1 MPSAPAPAPSLAPP
15 LRTVS
20 LEHLVARCF
29 GAAAQLCSA
38 PCPDATAYLAV
49 SGRAGP
55 RWLLPARPTEASL
68 RVARSW
74 RPHGRA
80 AALRWRGLIAA
91 WRSGVAAR
99 LPGVERIWIAGGAL
113 RSAVHLGTPDRR
125 QKAVVFH
132 APGPSGVASVEKIAI
147 HDEARAAIAHEAAI
161 LESLAR
167 LRPGLAPEVLE
178 FGPGSFR
185 TAQIDGDLVP
195 PRLDEAIRTL
205 LASLRLDGDLPSGDA
220 SLPERLPAF
229 IEHGDFTPW
238 NLRRSDGRLRLL
250 DWEDA
255 RIPGLPLQD
264 LIGWHLAVGHIADRR
279 PVVEI
284 LRRQEPVLHEFAR
297 RIGLDTGT
305 VAPLVRIYLRRRR
318 ELARARGDAGYAAA
332 LNTALSVFG

>member
-1 MPSAPAPAPSLAPP
+1 M
-15 LRTVS
+15 VS
-20 LEHLVARCF
+20 LEHVVARCF
-29 GAAAQLCSA
+29 GAEARLSPA
-38 PCPDATAYLAV
+38 PRPDATAYLVV

-68 RVARSW
+68 HAARSW

-80 AALRWRGLIAA
+80 AALRWRGVIAA

-99 LPGVERIWIAGGAL
+99 LPGVEPVWIAGAAL
-113 RSAVHLGTPDRR
+113 CPAVHLGTPDRW

-132 APGPSGVASVEKIAI
+132 ASDPSGAASVEKIAI

-167 LRPGLAPEVLE
+167 LRPGLAPEPLE
-178 FGPGSFR
+178 LRSGSLR

-195 PRLDEAIRTL
+195 PRLDEAVLAL
-205 LASLRLDGDLPSGDA
+205 LTSLRVDGDVQSGDA

-264 LIGWHLAVGHIADRR
+264 LIGWHLAVGYIADRR
-279 PVVEI
+279 PVAEI
-284 LRRQEPVLHEFAR
+284 LLRQRSALFDFAR
-297 RIGLDTGT
+297 RIGLDAST
-305 VAPLVRIYLRRRR
+305 VAPVARQYLRRRR
-318 ELARARGDAGYAAA
+318 ELARARGDAAYASALQAA
-332 LNTALSVFG
+332 LSAGERWW